1 MYFNL
6 KYILW
11 VMYLVTLPF
20 IGEDIG
26 ISKVEEV
33 MIKLC
38 FGSGINVELYENYD
52 SRKQFR
58 SAIVSFEYVFKHS
71 KSEQILKQLGEGGEV
86 VIKMHKKKVSRW
98 ILRAH
103 MDGSIFGVRPKKGQD
118 RLYIDI

>member
-1 MYFNL
+1 
-6 KYILW
+6 
-11 VMYLVTLPF
+11 MYLVTLPF